1 MLHSRGADAPREGG
15 EGDKNNRGTIAAC
28 GPDRS
33 PFRFSSQIIYT
44 PNMLQ
49 KRKVWYNT
57 FVTNEGVI
65 GLGHVLIIGG
75 GPAGCS
81 AALTLR
87 LRGAEVTLL
96 RSGPS
101 ALEKAK
107 RVDNYPGLPQM
118 AGCDMQKRF
127 TDQALQ
133 AGVTLRA
140 GLARLIQK
148 TRRGFT
154 VLAGEDMIRCDAVL
168 LATGIGRV
176 ARIAGEDALVGQG
189 VSYCAT
195 CDGMLYKGR
204 PVAVVCQ
211 DGSFREDV
219 DFLASICPVD
229 YYMEKPHQAPG
240 GVTPIAGKPAAL
252 RAVVFNETATT
263 ETGEKAYDCVFIL
276 RPAVALSTLL
286 PKLEMDGEAVRVD
299 EKMRTSVEGVFAAG
313 DITGAPYQ
321 AARAVGQG
329 NTAALAIAQ
338 YLNDKEKG
346 ESQ

>member
-1 MLHSRGADAPREGG
+1 MP
-15 EGDKNNRGTIAAC
+15 
-28 GPDRS
+28 
-33 PFRFSSQIIYT
+33 
-44 PNMLQ
+44 
-49 KRKVWYNT
+49 
-57 FVTNEGVI
+57 
-65 GLGHVLIIGG
+65 HVLIIGG

-87 LRGAEVTLL
+87 LRGADVTIL
-96 RSGPS
+96 RAGPG

-107 RVDNYPGLPQM
+107 RVDNYPGLPETPG
-118 AGCDMQKRF
+118 ADMQRLF
-127 TDQALQ
+127 AEQAEKAGAKLQ
-133 AGVTLRA
+133 N

-154 VLAGEDMIRCDAVL
+154 VLAGDDMIRCDAVL

-176 ARIAGEDALVGQG
+176 ANIPGEDALVGRG

-211 DGSFREDV
+211 DASFCEDV
-219 DFLASICPVD
+219 AFLQSICPVD
-229 YYMEKPHQAPG
+229 YYMEKPHEAPA
-240 GVTPIAGKPAAL
+240 GVTVMGDRPTAVRAEGEGVILSTAA
-252 RAVVFNETATT
+252 
-263 ETGEKAYDCVFIL
+263 GEKPYDCVFIL

-286 PKLEMDGEAVRVD
+286 PKLEMNGEAVRVD
-299 EKMRTSVEGVFAAG
+299 DKMRTNVDGVFAAG

-338 YLNDKEKG
+338 YLNEKG
-346 ESQ
+346 ENQ

>member
-1 MLHSRGADAPREGG
+1 MA
-15 EGDKNNRGTIAAC
+15 
-28 GPDRS
+28 
-33 PFRFSSQIIYT
+33 
-44 PNMLQ
+44 
-49 KRKVWYNT
+49 
-57 FVTNEGVI
+57 
-65 GLGHVLIIGG
+65 HVLIIGG

-87 LRGAEVTLL
+87 LRGADVTIL
-96 RSGPS
+96 RSGAS

-107 RVDNYPGLPQM
+107 RVDNYPGLPEM
-118 AGCDMQKRF
+118 AGSEMQKNF
-127 TDQALQ
+127 TQQAEK
-133 AGVTLRA
+133 AGVQFKT

-154 VLAGEDMIRCDAVL
+154 VLAGEDMIKCDAVL
-168 LATGIGRV
+168 LAIGIGRV

-211 DGSFREDV
+211 DASFKEDV
-219 DFLASICPVD
+219 DFLKSICPVD
-229 YYMEKPHQAPG
+229 YYMEKPHDAPE
-240 GVTPIAGKPAAL
+240 GVTVIPGKPTAI
-252 RAVVFNETATT
+252 RAEGEGVVLTAG
-263 ETGEKAYDCVFIL
+263 ESEKAYDCVFIL
-276 RPAVALSTLL
+276 RPAVALTTLL
-286 PKLEMDGEAVRVD
+286 PKLEMNGEAVKVD

-338 YLNDKEKG
+338 YLNEKG
-346 ESQ
+346 ENK